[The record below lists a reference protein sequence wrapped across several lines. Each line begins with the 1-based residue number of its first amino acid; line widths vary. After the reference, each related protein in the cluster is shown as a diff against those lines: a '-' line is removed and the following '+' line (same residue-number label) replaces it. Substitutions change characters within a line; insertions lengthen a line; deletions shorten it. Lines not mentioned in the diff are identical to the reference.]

1 MRLHRS
7 SQRRS
12 CREVLDCASPLA
24 LFGGPGTSESGRG
37 LPHSKTLARGSWPM
51 SRELPKPCPGKSGF
65 TLIELMVVIVL
76 IGIMTAM
83 IIPEMKGTY
92 EDALLRSTARK
103 LVDVYSLANSHA
115 ISLNQLH
122 RVRLDR
128 KNGRYFIERTARA
141 GEKGRGFAQA
151 PEIPGGDGTIDTRIT
166 IEIRQADD
174 DSAEPITQTTSP
186 KPDGDSGKRDETVS
200 FYADGTADAQ
210 EIRLRD
216 REGFGLALRINPIT
230 ARVRIVELERP

>member
-1 MRLHRS
+1 M
-7 SQRRS
+7 
-12 CREVLDCASPLA
+12 
-24 LFGGPGTSESGRG
+24 GSE
-37 LPHSKTLARGSWPM
+37 KF
-51 SRELPKPCPGKSGF
+51 GF

-92 EDALLRSTARK
+92 EDALLRSAARK
-103 LVDVYSLANSHA
+103 LVDVFSLANSHA
-115 ISLNQLH
+115 ISVNQLH

-128 KNGRYFIERTARA
+128 KNGRYFIERTARE
-141 GEKGRGFAQA
+141 GEQGRGFVPG
-151 PEIPGGDGTIDTRIT
+151 PEIPGGEGAIDNRIS
-166 IEIRQADD
+166 IEILKAAE
-174 DSAEPITQTTSP
+174 DSTDLIEQRTPSGP
-186 KPDGDSGKRDETVS
+186 GDNSRNGQRDATVS

-230 ARVRIVELERP
+230 ARVHIVELERE

>member
-1 MRLHRS
+1 MRCPSPRPSPRS
-7 SQRRS
+7 CLAGRGRRS
-12 CREVLDCASPLA
+12 R
-24 LFGGPGTSESGRG
+24 F
-37 LPHSKTLARGSWPM
+37 
-51 SRELPKPCPGKSGF
+51 GF

-83 IIPEMKGTY
+83 ILPEMKGTY

-128 KNGRYFIERTARA
+128 KNGRYFIERIARE

-151 PEIPGGDGTIDTRIT
+151 PEIPRGEGTIDTRIT
-166 IEIRQADD
+166 IEIRNADEDSVEPIAPGMTQEPGD
-174 DSAEPITQTTSP
+174 DSAR
-186 KPDGDSGKRDETVS
+186 RDETVS

>member
-1 MRLHRS
+1 
-7 SQRRS
+7 
-12 CREVLDCASPLA
+12 
-24 LFGGPGTSESGRG
+24 
-37 LPHSKTLARGSWPM
+37 
-51 SRELPKPCPGKSGF
+51 
-65 TLIELMVVIVL
+65 MVVIVL

-128 KNGRYFIERTARA
+128 KNGRYFIERTARG
-141 GEKGRGFAQA
+141 GEKARGFAPA
-151 PEIPGGDGTIDTRIT
+151 PKIPGGEGTIDTRIT
-166 IEIRQADD
+166 IEVRNADEESVEPIEQRMPPSSDD
-174 DSAEPITQTTSP
+174 DS
-186 KPDGDSGKRDETVS
+186 GRRDETVS

>member
-1 MRLHRS
+1 MGS
-7 SQRRS
+7 SQ
-12 CREVLDCASPLA
+12 
-24 LFGGPGTSESGRG
+24 F
-37 LPHSKTLARGSWPM
+37 
-51 SRELPKPCPGKSGF
+51 GF

-83 IIPEMKGTY
+83 IISEMKGTY

-141 GEKGRGFAQA
+141 G
-151 PEIPGGDGTIDTRIT
+151 
-166 IEIRQADD
+166 
-174 DSAEPITQTTSP
+174 
-186 KPDGDSGKRDETVS
+186 
-200 FYADGTADAQ
+200 
-210 EIRLRD
+210 D
-216 REGFGLALRINPIT
+216 RKS
-230 ARVRIVELERP
+230 VV

>member
-1 MRLHRS
+1 MPGLSARFLIVPS
-7 SQRRS
+7 NARRS
-12 CREVLDCASPLA
+12 
-24 LFGGPGTSESGRG
+24 G
-37 LPHSKTLARGSWPM
+37 LGSIH
-51 SRELPKPCPGKSGF
+51 SGF

-83 IIPEMKGTY
+83 ILPEMKGTY

-151 PEIPGGDGTIDTRIT
+151 PEIPGGEGTIDTRIT
-166 IEIRQADD
+166 IEIRQADE
-174 DSAEPITQTTSP
+174 DSVEPIAQRTSP
-186 KPDGDSGKRDETVS
+186 NPDGDSGKRDETVS

-230 ARVRIVELERP
+230 ARVRIVELGRP

>member
-1 MRLHRS
+1 
-7 SQRRS
+7 
-12 CREVLDCASPLA
+12 
-24 LFGGPGTSESGRG
+24 
-37 LPHSKTLARGSWPM
+37 
-51 SRELPKPCPGKSGF
+51 
-65 TLIELMVVIVL
+65 MVVIVL

-83 IIPEMKGTY
+83 ILPEMKGTY

-128 KNGRYFIERTARA
+128 KNGRYFIERIARE

-151 PEIPGGDGTIDTRIT
+151 PEIRGGEGTIDNRIT
-166 IEIRQADD
+166 IEIRNADEDSVEPIAPGMTQEPGD
-174 DSAEPITQTTSP
+174 DSAR
-186 KPDGDSGKRDETVS
+186 RDETVS